1 MLEARGVRTS
11 MSDLCR
17 SDVAENVEDAFR
29 YSRMILAASSYD
41 GGLFTPMHDFIHRL
55 QIKGFSNRTVG
66 LVENGSWAPSAGRV
80 MRDMLG
86 VMKNVTIIDPMV
98 TIRSRMKI
106 QDMEALNELVENIS
120 TVSE

>member
-1 MLEARGVRTS
+1 
-11 MSDLCR
+11 
-17 SDVAENVEDAFR
+17 
-29 YSRMILAASSYD
+29 
-41 GGLFTPMHDFIHRL
+41 PMHEFIHRL

-86 VMKNVTIIDPMV
+86 VMKNVTVIDPVV

>member
-1 MLEARGVRTS
+1 
-11 MSDLCR
+11 
-17 SDVAENVEDAFR
+17 
-29 YSRMILAASSYD
+29 
-41 GGLFTPMHDFIHRL
+41 MHEFIHRL

-86 VMKNVTIIDPMV
+86 VMKNVTVIDPVV